1 MEAKT
6 GQRQKARVKSN
17 LQEIAKDLIEL
28 YAKREK
34 AKGFM
39 FSKDTEWQK
48 EFEQKFPYTETNDQL
63 RSIEEMKKRYGKR
76 KANG

>member
-1 MEAKT
+1 MQKEK
-6 GQRQKARVKSN
+6 RQK
-17 LQEIAKDLIEL
+17 DLCSQKIQNG
-28 YAKREK
+28 K
-34 AKGFM
+34 
-39 FSKDTEWQK
+39 K